1 MNSIVLYCYKFLMY
15 NLNNLKVISRNISR
29 YNSKIYNKNKIN
41 YMIKKKKNLIKQYD
55 YITTSIFM
63 QKLSLVNRYNSN
75 IINKINQLTNL
86 LSIVI
91 QSLDKIEEEEKLI
104 MRVFKISKFSI
115 INCLNNYFYQ
125 S

>member
-1 MNSIVLYCYKFLMY
+1 MYCYKFLMY
-15 NLNNLKVISRNISR
+15 NLNNLKVISRYISR

-55 YITTSIFM
+55 YITTSIFHY
-63 QKLSLVNRYNSN
+63 KLLNKRDLY
-75 IINKINQLTNL
+75 ITNKINQLTNS

-91 QSLDKIEEEEKLI
+91 HSLDKIEEEEKLI
-104 MRVFKISKFSI
+104 MRVFKISNFSI